1 MKYKNKNKNVSGQVG
16 SKRSSISKSSSLV
29 GAATV
34 AALVS
39 AGAANGQQSEPD
51 SSIEEVV
58 VTGSMIRRDGYETPA
73 PVSVLG
79 EEALSQMPVTQ
90 IGEVVERMPAFQGS
104 QNSRNN
110 VSISDGT
117 SGTNLL
123 NLRGLGAN
131 RTLVLLD
138 GKRVVGASIGG
149 DRGGA
154 VDISN
159 FPSGLVERVE
169 VNTGGASAVYG
180 SDALAGVV
188 NFILNKDYTGF
199 KVRAQGSSTTHGDGE
214 AYQAGFTGGMSFA
227 DGRGHFLVDFE
238 RGYDAAIEGKPRDWA
253 EDTYAL
259 IRNPAYAGDNSQPQY
274 TTIEEAGLSV
284 ATRGGVIVSGPLR
297 GTQFQAGGTPL
308 PYDFGRLQSGVWQS
322 GGDWQTSRIDQE
334 TGLALE
340 QTRDNVFLRASF
352 DITDSTSVY
361 AEMMRGYSRSDNP
374 GTALPFQL
382 GNVTIYSGNP
392 FIPSSVQA
400 AMDAQGLTNFRMGT
414 VNGDAGQIRFAGE
427 RNLERYVL
435 GIEGDFDAFGSDWDW
450 EASYVNNQNETYQAT
465 PNNLITGNYTKA
477 VDAVVND
484 QGQTV
489 CRVNADADT
498 SNDDPACVA
507 YNNMGTGVLSPAA
520 HDYAFG
526 TGWMNQLLEQEVMSA
541 SVAGEPIDTW
551 AGPVSLAFG
560 AAYRTEEV
568 SASSSELDQQTA
580 LLAGNY
586 NPTFGEYDVT
596 EYYAETVI
604 PLAKDMPFIQQL
616 DVNGAVRMTDYSTSG
631 EVTTWKVGV
640 SWRLN
645 DELRLR
651 TTQSRDIRAP
661 NLGNLFDA
669 GTSGTGTT
677 TDPFLNVETQTIGQ
691 TRGNPDVQPEI
702 GDTTGIGFVYQP
714 SWMPGLAM
722 SVDYYNIEISDA
734 ILTIGGQEVV
744 DRCFEGDAI
753 LCKSVQRGADG
764 FIDLIVTQ
772 PQNLLSQ
779 ETAGYDVEASYLF
792 PLSSLNTAW
801 DGELSLRAMVTIVD
815 KLDSSDG
822 KVTIDGAGVTGPSIG
837 NPGFGLDSSK
847 VRYLTTLSY
856 LNGPLDVTL
865 TARGMGENAYNKS
878 YLECVPGS
886 CPAATATRPTVN
898 DNEIDAITYFDLN
911 FNYQLDNGRVF
922 FSAQNVLDQDPP
934 RVATTSFWSGPGS
947 MQYYDRMGRIIRV
960 GVNFEF

>member
-1 MKYKNKNKNVSGQVG
+1 MKNKYKNGQAG
-16 SKRSSISKSSSLV
+16 SQRPSVSKSGNLV

-34 AALVS
+34 AALLS
-39 AGAANGQQSEPD
+39 AGAANAQESAPA
-51 SSIEEVV
+51 SSIEELV

-79 EEALSQMPVTQ
+79 EEAMRQMPVTQ
-90 IGEVVERMPAFQGS
+90 IGELVERMPAFQGS

-159 FPSGLVERVE
+159 FPSGLIERVD
-169 VNTGGASAVYG
+169 VSTGGASAVYG

-188 NFILNKDYTGF
+188 NFILKKDYTGF
-199 KVRAQGSSTTHGDGE
+199 KVRSQVSSTTHGDGE
-214 AYQAGFTGGMSFA
+214 AYQVGFTGGLSFA

-253 EDTYAL
+253 QDTYAL

-284 ATRGGVIVSGPLR
+284 ATRGGLIVGGPLR

-308 PYDFGRLQSGVWQS
+308 PYDFGRLQSGVWQA
-322 GGDWQTSRIDQE
+322 GGDWQTSRIDRE

-340 QTRDNVFLRASF
+340 QTRDNIFARASF
-352 DITDSTSVY
+352 DITDSISVY
-361 AEMMRGYSRSDNP
+361 GEVMNGRSRSDNP
-374 GTALPFQL
+374 GTALPFKL
-382 GNVTIYSGNP
+382 GNVTIKSGNP
-392 FIPSSVQA
+392 FIPNSVQA
-400 AMDAQGLTNFRMGT
+400 EMDAQGITDFRMGS
-414 VNGDAGQIRFAGE
+414 VNGDAGQIRFTGE
-427 RNLERYVL
+427 RDLKRYVL
-435 GIEGDFDAFGSDWDW
+435 GLEGKFDALGSGWDW
-450 EASYVNNQNETYQAT
+450 EASYVNNENDTYQAT
-465 PNNLITGNYTKA
+465 PNNLISANYTRA

-489 CRVNADADT
+489 CRVNADADP
-498 SNDDPACVA
+498 SNDAPACVA

-526 TGWMNQLLEQEVMSA
+526 TGWMNQLLEQDVVSLD
-541 SVAGEPIDTW
+541 VAGEPFDNW
-551 AGPVSLAFG
+551 AGPVSLAVG
-560 AAYRTEEV
+560 AMHRTEEV
-568 SASSSELDQQTA
+568 SGSSSELDRQTA

-616 DVNGAVRMTDYSTSG
+616 DASGAVRLTDYSTSG
-631 EVTTWKVGV
+631 EVTTWKLGV
-640 SWRLN
+640 SWRAT
-645 DELRLR
+645 DELRFR
-651 TTQSRDIRAP
+651 ATQSRDIRAP

-669 GTSGTGTT
+669 GTSGTGVTF
-677 TDPFLNVETQTIGQ
+677 DPFLNVDTQTIGQ
-691 TRGNPDVQPEI
+691 TRGNPNVQPEI
-702 GDTTGIGFVYQP
+702 GDTTGLGFIYQP
-714 SWMPGLAM
+714 SWLPGLAM

-744 DRCFEGDAI
+744 NRCFAGDTV
-753 LCKSVQRGADG
+753 LCDSVQRGPDG
-764 FIDLIVTQ
+764 FLDLIVRQ

-779 ETAGYDVEASYLF
+779 ETAGYDIEASYRL
-792 PLSSLNTAW
+792 PLSSFNAAW
-801 DGELSLRAMVTIVD
+801 GGELSMRALVTFVEQ
-815 KLDSSDG
+815 LDSSDG
-822 KVTIDGAGVTGPSIG
+822 NVTIDGVGATGPSID
-837 NPGFGLDSSK
+837 NPGFGLDSAEI
-847 VRYLTTLSY
+847 RYLTTFSY

-865 TARGMGENAYNKS
+865 AARGMGSGVYDNRYI
-878 YLECVPGS
+878 ECVPGS
-886 CPAATATRPTVN
+886 CPVTTPSRRTTN

-911 FNYQLDNGRVF
+911 FNYQFDDGRVF
-922 FSAQNVLDQDPP
+922 FGAQNVLDEDPP

-947 MQYYDRMGRIIRV
+947 MQFYDRMGRILRV
-960 GVNFEF
+960 GVNYEF